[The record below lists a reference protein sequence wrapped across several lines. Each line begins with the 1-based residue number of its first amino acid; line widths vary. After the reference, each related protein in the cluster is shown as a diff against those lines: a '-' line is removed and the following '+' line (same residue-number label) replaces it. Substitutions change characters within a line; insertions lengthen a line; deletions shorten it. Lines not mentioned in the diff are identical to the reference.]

1 MDVKLDKWHK
11 CKVDIEVLKEL
22 SKKSDLKGLQHIL
35 VFFGLLIV
43 TGILAYI
50 TWGTWWSVF
59 WFLVYGN
66 IYSFSNPLWH
76 ETGHKTAFKS
86 KFLNEFFYYISS
98 FMSNFEPTR
107 WRYTHFVHHGNTYS
121 TENPFDHEIEYGN
134 DLKETSKGLIVNIIP
149 FLDLVF
155 IKKHISFEIFQHAF
169 GIKTKVM
176 EECIPENAQAKA
188 ILNSRIYVVVWSL
201 IALWSILASSWM
213 PILYFLLPHFYGKTL
228 HKLVAFTQHAGLAR
242 NIKDHRFST
251 REMHLNPIL
260 SFLYWKMEYHLTHHM
275 FPTVPSY
282 NLDKLHHHIKDQL
295 PKTNNGLI
303 DAYREIIPA
312 LIKQREDTSYFIKK
326 IYLNYKMSK
335 NPLNNLVVFHP

>member
-1 MDVKLDKWHK
+1 MEVKLDKWHK
-11 CKVDIEVLKEL
+11 CQVDIKVLKEL
-22 SKKSDLKGLQHIL
+22 SKKSDLKGFQHISI
-35 VFFGLLIV
+35 FFGLLII
-43 TGILAYI
+43 TGLLAYE

-59 WFLVYGN
+59 WFLIYGN

-134 DLKETSKGLIVNIIP
+134 NLKDTPKRLIINIIP
-149 FLDLVF
+149 FLDLLF
-155 IKKHISFEIFQHAF
+155 LNKHISFEIIQHAV

-176 EECIPENAQAKA
+176 LDSIPQNAHEKTKFHSRVFVVIWLA
-188 ILNSRIYVVVWSL
+188 II
-201 IALWSILASSWM
+201 LWSILSLSVLPM
-213 PILYFLLPHFYGKTL
+213 LYFLLPQFYGKTL

-242 NIKDHRFST
+242 NIKDHRLTS
-251 REMHLNPIL
+251 REMYLNPIL

-295 PKTNNGLI
+295 PRTNKGLI
-303 DAYREIIPA
+303 DAYKEIIPA
-312 LIKQREDTSYFIKK
+312 IIKQSKDKEYFLKK
-326 IYLNYKMSK
+326 ELPQTQNI
-335 NPLNNLVVFHP
+335 

>member
-35 VFFGLLIV
+35 VFFGLLII

-149 FLDLVF
+149 FLDLIF

-326 IYLNYKMSK
+326 DIPQLQNI
-335 NPLNNLVVFHP
+335 

>member
-98 FMSNFEPTR
+98 FMSNFEPIR

-134 DLKETSKGLIVNIIP
+134 NLKETPKKLIINIIP

-260 SFLYWKMEYHLTHHM
+260 SFLYWKMEYHSTHHM

-326 IYLNYKMSK
+326 DIPQLQNI
-335 NPLNNLVVFHP
+335 

>member
-11 CKVDIEVLKEL
+11 CHVDKEILKEL
-22 SKKSDLKGLQHIL
+22 SKKSDLKGFQHIS
-35 VFFGLLIV
+35 VFFGLLIL
-43 TGILAYI
+43 TGTLAFI
-50 TWGTWWSVF
+50 TLGTWWSVF

-86 KFLNEFFYYISS
+86 KFLNEIFYYVSS
-98 FMSNFEPTR
+98 FMSNFEPIR
-107 WRYTHFVHHGNTYS
+107 WRYSHFVHHGNTYS

-134 DLKETSKGLIVNIIP
+134 DLSDTPKRLLINITP
-149 FLDLVF
+149 FLDLLF
-155 IKKHISFEIFQHAF
+155 FKKHISFEIIQHAF

-176 EECIPENAQAKA
+176 QDSIPESAQSKA
-188 ILNSRIYVVVWSL
+188 IFNSRVYLFIWL
-201 IALWSILASSWM
+201 TIILWSILASSWL
-213 PILYFLLPHFYGKTL
+213 PILYFLLPQFYGKTL

-242 NIKDHRFST
+242 NVKDHRLTS
-251 REMHLNPIL
+251 REMYLNPVL

-295 PKTNNGLI
+295 PRTNEGLI
-303 DAYREIIPA
+303 DAYKEIIPA
-312 LIKQREDTSYFIKK
+312 IMKQSKDEDYFLKK
-326 IYLNYKMSK
+326 EIPQLQN
-335 NPLNNLVVFHP
+335 V

>member
-98 FMSNFEPTR
+98 FMSNFEPIR

-121 TENPFDHEIEYGN
+121 TEHPFDHEIEYGN
-134 DLKETSKGLIVNIIP
+134 NLKETPKKLIINIIP

-155 IKKHISFEIFQHAF
+155 IKNHISFEIFQHAF

-326 IYLNYKMSK
+326 DIPQLQN
-335 NPLNNLVVFHP
+335 V

>member
-326 IYLNYKMSK
+326 DIPQLQN
-335 NPLNNLVVFHP
+335 V

>member
-11 CKVDIEVLKEL
+11 CKVDIDVLKEL
-22 SKKSDLKGLQHIL
+22 SKKSDLKGFQHII
-35 VFFGLLIV
+35 VFFGLLII
-43 TGILAYI
+43 TGTFAYLA
-50 TWGTWWSVF
+50 WGTWWSAF

-98 FMSNFEPTR
+98 FMSNFEPIR

-121 TENPFDHEIEYGN
+121 TKDPYDYEIEYGN
-134 DLKETSKGLIVNIIP
+134 NLKETPKRLIINIIP
-149 FLDLVF
+149 FLDLLF
-155 IKKHISFEIFQHAF
+155 FKKHISFEIIQHAL
-169 GIKTKVM
+169 GIKTNVM
-176 EECIPENAQAKA
+176 KESIPENAHAKSVFHSRVFIIIWLA
-188 ILNSRIYVVVWSL
+188 II
-201 IALWSILASSWM
+201 LWSILSQSWLPM
-213 PILYFLLPHFYGKTL
+213 LYILLPQYYGKTL

-242 NIKDHRFST
+242 NVKDHRFSS
-251 REMHLNPIL
+251 REMYLNPLL

-295 PKTNNGLI
+295 PKPNNGLI

-312 LIKQREDTSYFIKK
+312 LIKQKEDTSYFIKK
-326 IYLNYKMSK
+326 DIPQLQN
-335 NPLNNLVVFHP
+335 V

>member
-326 IYLNYKMSK
+326 DIPQLQNI
-335 NPLNNLVVFHP
+335 

>member
-98 FMSNFEPTR
+98 FMSNFEPIR

-134 DLKETSKGLIVNIIP
+134 DLKKTPKRLIVNIIP

-176 EECIPENAQAKA
+176 KECIPENAQAKV
-188 ILNSRIYVVVWSL
+188 ILSSRIYVVVWSL
-201 IALWSILASSWM
+201 IALSSILASSWM

-326 IYLNYKMSK
+326 DIPQLQNI
-335 NPLNNLVVFHP
+335 

>member
-35 VFFGLLIV
+35 VFFGLLII

-134 DLKETSKGLIVNIIP
+134 DLKETPKGLIVNIIP

-176 EECIPENAQAKA
+176 EECIPESAQAKA

-326 IYLNYKMSK
+326 DIPQLQNI
-335 NPLNNLVVFHP
+335 

>member
-1 MDVKLDKWHK
+1 MEVKLDKWHK

-22 SKKSDLKGLQHIL
+22 SKKSDIKGFQHVSL
-35 VFFGLLIV
+35 FFGLLIV
-43 TGILAYI
+43 TGSLAYL

-76 ETGHKTAFKS
+76 ETGHKTAFQS
-86 KFLNEFFYYISS
+86 KFLNEIFYYISS
-98 FMSNFEPTR
+98 YMANFEPIR
-107 WRYTHFVHHGNTYS
+107 WRHTHFVHHGNTYS
-121 TENPFDHEIEYGN
+121 TENPFDYEIEYGN
-134 DLKETSKGLIVNIIP
+134 NLKETPKGLIINMIP
-149 FLDLVF
+149 FLDLIF
-155 IKKHISFEIFQHAF
+155 FKKHISFEIVQHAF
-169 GIKTKVM
+169 GVKTKVM
-176 EECIPENAQAKA
+176 EDCIPEKAQAKV
-188 ILNSRIYVVVWSL
+188 IFSSRIYVVIWLL
-201 IALWSILASSWM
+201 IILWSIVVSSWM
-213 PILYFLLPHFYGKTL
+213 PLLYFVLPQFYGKTL

-251 REMHLNPIL
+251 REMYLNPIL

-295 PKTNNGLI
+295 PKPNNGLI

-326 IYLNYKMSK
+326 DIPQLQN
-335 NPLNNLVVFHP
+335 V

>member
-11 CKVDIEVLKEL
+11 CHVDKEILKEL
-22 SKKSDLKGLQHIL
+22 SKKSDLKGLQHVS
-35 VFFGLLIV
+35 VFFGLIIL
-43 TGILAYI
+43 TGTLAFI

-86 KFLNEFFYYISS
+86 KILNEIFYYISS
-98 FMSNFEPTR
+98 FMSNFEPIR

-121 TENPFDHEIEYGN
+121 TNNPFDHEIEYDN
-134 DLKETSKGLIVNIIP
+134 NLKETPKRLLINITP
-149 FLDLVF
+149 FLGLF
-155 IKKHISFEIFQHAF
+155 FFKKHIAFEIIQHAL

-176 EECIPENAQAKA
+176 QDSIPESVQSKA
-188 ILNSRIYVVVWSL
+188 IFNSRIYLVIWLS
-201 IALWSILASSWM
+201 IILWAILATSWL
-213 PILYFLLPHFYGKTL
+213 PILYFLLPQFYGKTL

-242 NIKDHRFST
+242 NVKDHRLTS
-251 REMHLNPIL
+251 REMYLNPVL

-282 NLDKLHHHIKDQL
+282 NLDKLHNHIKDQL
-295 PKTNNGLI
+295 PRTNTGLI
-303 DAYREIIPA
+303 DAYKEIVPA
-312 LIKQREDTSYFIKK
+312 IIKQTKDEDYFLKK
-326 IYLNYKMSK
+326 DMPQIQN
-335 NPLNNLVVFHP
+335 V

>member
-59 WFLVYGN
+59 WFLVYAN
-66 IYSFSNPLWH
+66 IYSFTNPLWH

-98 FMSNFEPTR
+98 FMSNFEPIR

-134 DLKETSKGLIVNIIP
+134 NLKETPKKLIINIIP

-188 ILNSRIYVVVWSL
+188 ILSSRIYVVVWSL

-228 HKLVAFTQHAGLAR
+228 YKLVAFTQHAGLAR

-326 IYLNYKMSK
+326 DIPQLQNI
-335 NPLNNLVVFHP
+335 